1 MEPNN
6 VGSWIGDWAWS
17 LPLIVLTVV
26 IHVCGLAITGEKV
39 VAAMSKSVDNRRFLQ
54 KFAMVMGGTALL
66 ATLLHGIEGAIWA
79 LAYRFLGALP
89 NFRTAM
95 LYSISAMTAYGHAN
109 LYLQEHWQLMGALE
123 ALNGMLLF
131 GLTTAFL
138 FAMIQR
144 AWPLGSRERSIQAS
158 GTSISQH

>member
-39 VAAMSKSVDNRRFLQ
+39 VAALSKSVDNRRFLQ